1 MRGKERQ
8 LHQQRISRGSDVH
21 VHVPE
26 ARDEI
31 LAAPVYDSRVGGQ
44 AGLRRRPNG
53 NDAIA
58 LDQNGVVLQ
67 QPSSFD
73 VDHSDMRDRNVGVGD
88 WTSALCGSAAGEKA
102 GDEEVRKASLGACHV
117 GMKLLVGRSPGKAET
132 GVEPFYGR
140 AHVPVST
147 GLAVPAP
154 NATAPNDF
162 GCTEC

>member
-1 MRGKERQ
+1 MRSKERQ

-26 ARDEI
+26 AWDEI
-31 LAAPVYDSRVGGQ
+31 LAAAVYDSCVSGQ

-58 LDQNGVVLQ
+58 RDQNGVVLQ
-67 QPSSFD
+67 QASTFD

-88 WTSALCGSAAGEKA
+88 WTSARCGSAAGEKA
-102 GDEEVRKASLGACHV
+102 GDEEVREESLGACHV

-132 GVEPFYGR
+132 GVEPLYGR
-140 AHVPVST
+140 AQVPVST
-147 GLAVPAP
+147 GLDVPTLS
-154 NATAPNDF
+154 ATTPNDSR
-162 GCTEC
+162 CTER